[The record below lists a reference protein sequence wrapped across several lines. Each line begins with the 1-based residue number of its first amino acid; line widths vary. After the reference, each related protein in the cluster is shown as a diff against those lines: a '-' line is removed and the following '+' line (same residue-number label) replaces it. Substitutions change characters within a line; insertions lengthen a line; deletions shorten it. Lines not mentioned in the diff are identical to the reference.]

1 MEKRITT
8 RYKPVDTITETE
20 HTGMVKEIFATITK
34 RYDLLNRLFSLR
46 RDIAWRRFAAL
57 HMHFNKTGRYLDVA
71 TGTADLA
78 LEVTRQHSHTTVT
91 ALDFVREMID
101 AGAKKIKERN
111 LQNRITF
118 IRGDAVGLPFPDDHF
133 DVAGIAFGIR
143 NIPNRLAALKE
154 MKRVVIPGGQVMVL
168 EMHFPRPPLFRH
180 LYSLYLT
187 HLMPSL
193 ARSFSRNPAAYL
205 YLADSIIHFPSPPDF
220 SRIMKDAGLMTIQRY
235 PLTLGITYLH
245 VGIKPE

>member
-8 RYKPVDTITETE
+8 RYKSVDSITETE
-20 HTGMVKEIFATITK
+20 HTGMVKEIFGTITK
-34 RYDLLNRLFSLR
+34 RYDLLNRLLSLR
-46 RDIAWRRFAAL
+46 RDIAWRRFTVR
-57 HMHFNKTGRYLDVA
+57 HMHFNRTHRYLDVA

-78 LEVTRQHSHTTVT
+78 LEVTRLHPQTTI
-91 ALDFVREMID
+91 ASLDFAREMIN
-101 AGAKKIKERN
+101 AGAKKVEERN
-111 LQNRITF
+111 LQSRITF
-118 IRGDAVGLPFPDDHF
+118 ITGDALNLPFPDNHF

-143 NIPNRLAALKE
+143 NIPNRMAALKE

-168 EMHFPRPPLFRH
+168 EMHFPRQPLFRN

-187 HLMPSL
+187 YLMPSL
-193 ARSFSRNPAAYL
+193 ARSFTRNPAAYL
-205 YLADSIIHFPSPPDF
+205 YLADSIMHFPSPPDF
-220 SRIMKDAGLMTIQRY
+220 SRIMKDTGLITIQRY

>member
-1 MEKRITT
+1 MEKHITT
-8 RYKPVDTITETE
+8 QYKQVNTITETE

-34 RYDLLNRLFSLR
+34 RYDLLNHLLSLR
-46 RDIAWRRFAAL
+46 RDIAWRRFATR
-57 HMHFNKTGRYLDVA
+57 HMYFNRTHRYLDVA

-78 LEVTRQHSHTTVT
+78 LEVTRLHSQATVT

-101 AGAKKIKERN
+101 AGAKKIEERD
-111 LQNRITF
+111 LQSRITF
-118 IRGDAVGLPFPDDHF
+118 VRGDALNLPFPDNYF

-143 NIPNRLAALKE
+143 NIPNRMVALKE

-180 LYSLYLT
+180 LYSLYLN
-187 HLMPSL
+187 HIMPSL

-205 YLADSIIHFPSPPDF
+205 YLADSIMHFPSPPDF
-220 SRIMKDAGLMTIQRY
+220 SQIMKDAGLINIQRFS
-235 PLTLGITYLH
+235 LTLGITYLH
-245 VGIKPE
+245 VGIKPM